1 MDKRSSGS
9 IIPSQG
15 GMLRE
20 LTLRLK
26 LIARLMGD
34 RRVGL
39 VAKLLPVASLAY
51 LISPVDAVS
60 LPIIGAVDDIAVL
73 WLASYFFLEM
83 CPVDVVKEH
92 VKNLLSSNEALNEV
106 MDEAQ
111 RPKDD
116 GEVVDG
122 EATDIK

>member
-1 MDKRSSGS
+1 MDKRPSGS

-34 RRVGL
+34 RRVSFL
-39 VAKLLPVASLAY
+39 AKVLPVASLAY
-51 LISPVDAVS
+51 LISPIDAVS

-73 WLASYFFLEM
+73 WMASYFFLEM

-92 VKNLLSSNEALNEV
+92 VKQLISTNEAVEEV
-106 MDEAQ
+106 MNTTAA
-111 RPKDD
+111 PKEDD
-116 GEVVDG
+116 VVDG
-122 EATDIK
+122 EATDVK

>member
-1 MDKRSSGS
+1 MDKRPSGS

-34 RRVGL
+34 RRVSFL
-39 VAKLLPVASLAY
+39 AKVLPVASLAY
-51 LISPVDAVS
+51 LISPIDAVS

-73 WLASYFFLEM
+73 WMASYFFLEM

-92 VKNLLSSNEALNEV
+92 VKKLISTNEAVEEV
-106 MDEAQ
+106 MNTAAD
-111 RPKDD
+111 PKEDD
-116 GEVVDG
+116 VVDG
-122 EATDIK
+122 EATDVK